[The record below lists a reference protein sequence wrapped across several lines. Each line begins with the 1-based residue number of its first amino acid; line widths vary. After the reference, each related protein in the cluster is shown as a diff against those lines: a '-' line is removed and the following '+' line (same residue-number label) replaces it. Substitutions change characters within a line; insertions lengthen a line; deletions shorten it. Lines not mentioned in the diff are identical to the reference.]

1 MPVDGASGTPAAC
14 AGRGQ
19 LGAQPASSMQPGADL
34 AAISVSAR
42 IPEFWAE
49 MPRLWFAQFDA
60 VMEPQKQGDSTK
72 YNLVIAKLNR
82 DALQQFET
90 IKERLLAVYE
100 ESAEKQFH
108 NLVSGMDLETQRPSQ
123 LLRKMSGLATNT
135 QIPTEALRRLWI
147 SRLPTAVRTILTVT
161 PEAKLDDLAKIADKI
176 IENMNIGEVCAMG
189 NATVPDM
196 TDQLARMT
204 MELKSLREEINE
216 VRGRSRSRGDGWRR
230 ERSQSR
236 GNSRGPG
243 STNWLCRFHYR
254 WRARAR
260 TCEQPCNWKQP
271 GASRADNTPAAGT
284 QGVAGASAAPSN

>member
-1 MPVDGASGTPAAC
+1 
-14 AGRGQ
+14 
-19 LGAQPASSMQPGADL
+19 
-34 AAISVSAR
+34 
-42 IPEFWAE
+42 
-49 MPRLWFAQFDA
+49 
-60 VMEPQKQGDSTK
+60 MEPQKQGDSTK

-82 DALQQFET
+82 DALQQVGDLILNPPEDNKFET

-108 NLVSGMDLETQRPSQ
+108 NLVSGMDLGTQRPSQ

-216 VRGRSRSRGDGWRR
+216 SKEEKVIITQEGANNVRQVGDLEKKIETYGIMRIVITVVITFLCLCICGRKCFNLAKRWARKEMAALDSVEVADKAVTRSTQHND
-230 ERSQSR
+230 
-236 GNSRGPG
+236 
-243 STNWLCRFHYR
+243 
-254 WRARAR
+254 
-260 TCEQPCNWKQP
+260 TCCKNL
-271 GASRADNTPAAGT
+271 G
-284 QGVAGASAAPSN
+284 